1 MGVDYIKELE
11 IRNDELQT
19 ALTKS
24 LTIEQVLTEQLRSK
38 YYFIIGVTSR
48 VSGQLFNMEIVHHLF
63 NDGFTAC
70 VHLKT
75 HWKAYREDF
84 AVRFGSCGFEF
95 KYFTIDSYNCY
106 KDPLKDKIKPVRAIS
121 WSFET
126 RKEVLETIKTLK
138 K

>member
-24 LTIEQVLTEQLRSK
+24 MTIEQVLTEQLLSN
-38 YYFIIGVTSR
+38 YYYIIGVTSR
-48 VSGQLFNMEIVHHLF
+48 VNGQLINMEIVHHLF
-63 NDGFTAC
+63 NNGLAAC
-70 VHLKT
+70 KHLKT
-75 HWKAYREDF
+75 HWKAYQEDF

-106 KDPLKDKIKPVRAIS
+106 QDPLKDKIKPVRATS

-126 RKEVLETIKTLK
+126 RKDVIESIKSLK